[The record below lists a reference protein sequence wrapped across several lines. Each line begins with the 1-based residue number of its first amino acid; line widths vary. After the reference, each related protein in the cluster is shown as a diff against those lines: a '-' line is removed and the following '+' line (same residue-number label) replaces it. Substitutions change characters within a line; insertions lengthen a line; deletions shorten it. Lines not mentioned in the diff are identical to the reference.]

1 GAGRREARAG
11 LPDVSRGPDWDR
23 PALPEYARPKK
34 PGRDHVARRRRCHD
48 VRRRLRGSFR
58 TINDLLTTNVDL
70 ARFTADLLGQADA
83 ALLRVF
89 WHTLRNFSILDPA
102 CGCGEFL
109 LAPLRVLEPLYHA
122 CLGRME
128 TFPTV
133 ADFRAA
139 PAEAGP
145 PADRCAFV
153 RRSILERN
161 LHGVDLL
168 PEAVEVC
175 RLRLLLALA
184 AAQGGTV
191 ELASFPAL
199 DNLRSGNSLVGSVQS
214 GSDEPAGPV

>member
-1 GAGRREARAG
+1 EY
-11 LPDVSRGPDWDR
+11 
-23 PALPEYARPKK
+23 ALPTETWRE
-34 PGRDHVARRRRCHD
+34 HVARRRRCHD

-89 WHTLRNFSILDPA
+89 WLALWNLSVLDPA
-102 CGCGEFL
+102 CGWGVFL
-109 LAPLRVLEPLYHA
+109 LASLRVLEPLYHA
-122 CLGRME
+122 CLRRME

-139 PAEAGP
+139 LDEAGP
-145 PADRCAFV
+145 PAARCAFV
-153 RRSILERN
+153 RRLILQSN

-168 PEAVEVC
+168 PEAIEVC

-184 AAQGGTV
+184 AAQGGTI
-191 ELASFPAL
+191 ELASLPAL
-199 DNLRSGNSLVGSVQS
+199 GNLTSGNSVVGSVPS
-214 GSDEPAGPV
+214 GSG